1 MEYVIQAGLKDRRS
15 RSTKGFTLVEVVFA
29 GCLLAVLVSA
39 SVSAMTQVN
48 RWATGARLR
57 TLALALVQQRIDQV
71 ETTPWQLLGTRPA
84 LLTAGTTTTNNLP
97 LNNDS
102 FNSATGLASAFT
114 SLDRQ
119 VNATR
124 TTTVTNVTARTIRI
138 TVTVSYTY
146 RGRAS
151 SVSLTTLRTTDSI

>member
-1 MEYVIQAGLKDRRS
+1 MSLFSPSLLKHRRF
-15 RSTKGFTLVEVVFA
+15 RSTNGFTLVEVVFA
-29 GCLLAVLVSA
+29 GCLLALLVSA

-57 TLALALVQQRIDQV
+57 TLALAMVQQRIDQV
-71 ETTPWQLLGTRPA
+71 QTTPWQLSGARPA
-84 LLTAGTTTTNNLP
+84 LLTAGTTTTNNVP

-114 SLDRQ
+114 SLDCQ

-124 TTTVTNVTARTIRI
+124 TTAVTDLTARTLLI
-138 TVTVSYTY
+138 TVTISYTY